1 MINRS
6 NFQEKKSSKNFI
18 IFKQITAFSFQYLA
32 SIWMKNS
39 RVVAWKT
46 MSNLAAPRDRHVA
59 IVGIGGETVPYPY
72 VRISTFDLAPRKA
85 PATPQRRM
93 ELPATN
99 QD

>member
-18 IFKQITAFSFQYLA
+18 IFKQIAAFSFQYLA
-32 SIWMKNS
+32 SIWMKNY

-46 MSNLAAPRDRHVA
+46 ISNLAALRDRHVA
-59 IVGIGGETVPYPY
+59 IVGIGGETVPY